1 MPLKAKARVKVKEY
15 VSTFSRVTALEVRI
29 ASILMTLII
38 PVAAPPD
45 LRETVREQPHTAPHA
60 DLRSPVHLEH
70 LDIRMVFVEHADSGR
85 VGIVK
90 VAANVSSVI
99 MIIIFLHLLV
109 VLDLVD
115 LRVPK
120 DRKVPKDL
128 IGQDHLNLILR
139 DPVTG
144 LNAQSPDTANTGN
157 FVDNIEVSL
166 NVDYLNLRITSPPTE

>member
-1 MPLKAKARVKVKEY
+1 MPLRAKARVKVKDY
-15 VSTFSRVTALEVRI
+15 VSTFKQVTALEVRI
-29 ASILMTLII
+29 VNILMII
-38 PVAAPPD
+38 IMPVAVLPD

-109 VLDLVD
+109 VPDLKD
-115 LRVPK
+115 LRA
-120 DRKVPKDL
+120 RKALKDL
-128 IGQDHLNLILR
+128 IDQDHLNLILL